1 MVDQS
6 VPYME
11 HASSCSEYAS
21 FENEKGVSLREL
33 ARRAGVGLATLSRIE
48 SGEANPRLSTL
59 LQLAE
64 VLGVFVG
71 DLFEKPSR
79 GKGGK

>member
-1 MVDQS
+1 M
-6 VPYME
+6 
-11 HASSCSEYAS
+11 
-21 FENEKGVSLREL
+21 REL
-33 ARRAGVGLATLSRIE
+33 ARRANVGVATLSRIE

-64 VLGVFVG
+64 ALGVFVG

-79 GKGGK
+79 RTGGK

>member
-1 MVDQS
+1 MLRIHQLR
-6 VPYME
+6 E
-11 HASSCSEYAS
+11 R
-21 FENEKGVSLREL
+21 KGVSMREL
-33 ARRAGVGLATLSRIE
+33 SRRADVGIATLSRIE

-64 VLGVFVG
+64 ALGVFVG

-79 GKGGK
+79 RTGGK